1 MPGKKRV
8 IDGQLLVMLGILASL
23 GFVAWWRGGGAL
35 VSEGFQNGLSLVTRV
50 GLIVLV
56 SLVVAGIAEVLVPR
70 HWVESAM
77 GDSAGLRGIAIG
89 VLAGAMTPAGPYVAM
104 PIAAVLLR
112 SGAGFGPVL
121 AFVLAWSLLALHRL
135 FAWEIPLMGLRFALI
150 RFLLCLLIPFL
161 LGWMASQ
168 FSDRVRM
175 P

>member
-1 MPGKKRV
+1 M
-8 IDGQLLVMLGILASL
+8 
-23 GFVAWWRGGGAL
+23 
-35 VSEGFQNGLSLVTRV
+35 V
-50 GLIVLV
+50 GRANAQAPV
-56 SLVVAGIAEVLVPR
+56 
-70 HWVESAM
+70 

-121 AFVLAWSLLALHRL
+121 AFVLAWSLLAIHRL

-150 RFLLCLLIPFL
+150 RFLLWLLIPFL
-161 LGWMASQ
+161 LGWIASQ